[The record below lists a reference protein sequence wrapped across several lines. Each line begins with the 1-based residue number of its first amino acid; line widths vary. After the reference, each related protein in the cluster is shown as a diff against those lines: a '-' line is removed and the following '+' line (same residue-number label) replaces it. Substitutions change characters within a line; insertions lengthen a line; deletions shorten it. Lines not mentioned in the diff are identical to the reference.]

1 MNVECESFVVEYF
14 LHMYRTGLKFE
25 PKSCPNE
32 CVSGEYESFWVKNR
46 HRLKIS
52 NFKSYPNECVSGEF
66 ESKLEVI
73 AVAGSS
79 PVTVGRWKIGLVQN
93 VTKYHTNITQNST

>member
-25 PKSCPNE
+25 
-32 CVSGEYESFWVKNR
+32 
-46 HRLKIS
+46 L
-52 NFKSYPNECVSGEF
+52 KSYPNECVSGEF

-79 PVTVGRWKIGLVQN
+79 PVTVGRLKIGLVQN
-93 VTKYHTNITQNST
+93 ITKCHKISHKYYTK